1 MRSPYTVLNHI
12 QTPPFLDQTV
22 GMLPKHRDFE
32 KEHSGAGGGGVDC
45 FSPHPLLARW
55 KNPRGGESL
64 VINTPAPEGRFVD
77 SFQKGRGFCSP
88 GMEHGGVSM

>member
-32 KEHSGAGGGGVDC
+32 KEHSGAGGGG
-45 FSPHPLLARW
+45 A
-55 KNPRGGESL
+55 
-64 VINTPAPEGRFVD
+64 
-77 SFQKGRGFCSP
+77 
-88 GMEHGGVSM
+88 